1 MKNFEEDLKVNQ
13 YDLTKELVEHPQKFY
28 SWAKE
33 YVLAQQETQRVKAK
47 LELLQDELSL
57 KMRQDPKR
65 FDLPEKPTEATI
77 KSAIN
82 AHKEVKKITEKYM
95 ERLGVEKILSKAERA
110 FEHRKKALEG
120 LVSLQLQN
128 YHSEPKVKQE
138 AQQNIERKNILKQI
152 RRKKRG

>member
-1 MKNFEEDLKVNQ
+1 MKNFEEDLKINQ
-13 YDLTKELVEHPQKFY
+13 YDLTKELIEHPQKFY

-33 YVLAQQETQRVKAK
+33 FVLAQQEAQRIKGK

-57 KMRQDPKR
+57 KIRQDPKK
-65 FDLPEKPTEATI
+65 FDLSDKPTEATI

-82 AHKEVKKITEKYM
+82 VHKDVKKLTEKYM

-128 YHSEPKVKQE
+128 YHSEPKVKPE
-138 AQQNIERKNILKQI
+138 TQQNVERQRILRQI
-152 RRKKRG
+152 RKKKRG